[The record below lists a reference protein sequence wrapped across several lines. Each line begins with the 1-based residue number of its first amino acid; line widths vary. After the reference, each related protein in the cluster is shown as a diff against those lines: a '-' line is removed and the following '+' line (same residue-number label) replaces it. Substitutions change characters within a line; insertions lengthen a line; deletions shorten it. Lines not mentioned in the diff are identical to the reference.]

1 VEKGVACDLVEL
13 ILSEVFCLGWELRE
27 LVGEF
32 YRRAVVFGCRV
43 VVMEQMPHDSRCDK
57 GRGPIVGDDGG
68 GGCVAKGVWGGGS
81 ALQNGV
87 WGGGSA
93 HGGGACMFG
102 GHG

>member
-1 VEKGVACDLVEL
+1 
-13 ILSEVFCLGWELRE
+13 
-27 LVGEF
+27 
-32 YRRAVVFGCRV
+32 
-43 VVMEQMPHDSRCDK
+43 MEQMPHDSICDK